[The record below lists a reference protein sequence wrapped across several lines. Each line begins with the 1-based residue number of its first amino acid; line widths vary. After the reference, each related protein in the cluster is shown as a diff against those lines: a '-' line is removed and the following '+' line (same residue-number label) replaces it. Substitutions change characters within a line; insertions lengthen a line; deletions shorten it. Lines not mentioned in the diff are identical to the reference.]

1 MEDQMKTALARLR
14 AKTDQDV
21 STLIARQLK
30 RSLADAKRGH
40 FQDVTR
46 TYRLARTV
54 VAGLPPAHREKLERL
69 LSDLRHYIELP
80 ASAVA

>member
-1 MEDQMKTALARLR
+1 MKTALARLR

-21 STLIARQLK
+21 SILIARQLK

-40 FQDVTR
+40 YQDVTR
-46 TYRLARTV
+46 TYRFARTV
-54 VAGLPPAHREKLERL
+54 VAGLPPAQREKLERL
-69 LSDLRHYIELP
+69 LSDLRPYIELP

>member
-1 MEDQMKTALARLR
+1 MKTALARLR

-40 FQDVTR
+40 YQEVTR
-46 TYRLARTV
+46 TYRFARTV
-54 VAGLPPAHREKLERL
+54 VAVAGLPALQREKLERL
-69 LSDLRHYIELP
+69 LSDLRPHIELP
-80 ASAVA
+80 TSAVA